1 MTEKVLRT
9 EMEWRVLGRFV
20 KARSTPYQRC
30 ELTGQPLFAE
40 FQTFTNGEHPYH
52 VPNYIGGDDESTAR

>member
-9 EMEWRVLGRFV
+9 EAEWRVIGRFV
-20 KARSTPYQRC
+20 KARSTPVMRHQ
-30 ELTGQPLFAE
+30 ETGQPLFAK

-52 VPNYIGGDDESTAR
+52 VPNYIGGDDGRE